1 MHLGRAGPIKYGCF
15 ALDLHC
21 LMVKN
26 KDMGETAISLVEFNR
41 RIGGLLH
48 DASVQRCWVV
58 AETSDVRQSGGHCYL
73 ELVQKDAQTGQ
84 TLARMRGIVWAS
96 VYARLRCEFERA
108 TGQPFASGLNV
119 MVEVSANFHEQYGLS
134 VVITGI
140 NPTYTLGDMARQR
153 LEILNRLRSEGIIDM
168 NKQLPWADV
177 AQRVAVI
184 SAAGA
189 AGYGDFM
196 NQLHNNPSGI
206 KFYTCLF
213 PAVMQGQSTVTSVI
227 AALERINDYADLFD
241 CVVIIRGGGSTS
253 DLNSFDNYDLAANV
267 AQFPLPVICGI
278 GHDRDNT
285 VVDSVASVRVKT
297 HFSSSM
303 RSSMSISSITSSMSV
318 LRSPAAEWLL
328 DRAQSALD
336 HVNALTDMVVDSA
349 TQMLSGARQQ
359 LAYFTSGIPLMA
371 DNIVVR
377 HRARLQQIAA
387 AIPVV
392 AARRIDG
399 AGKDLAFASQRVAM
413 AARQCVANERQ
424 RVTGLEKQVELLSPD
439 RVLRR
444 GYSLTLRDGH
454 VVTSASSLRAG
465 DSLVTRF
472 ADGERTSVVE

>member
-1 MHLGRAGPIKYGCF
+1 M
-15 ALDLHC
+15 
-21 LMVKN
+21 
-26 KDMGETAISLVEFNR
+26 VEFNR

-108 TGQPFASGLNV
+108 TGQPFASGMNV

-297 HFSSSM
+297 P
-303 RSSMSISSITSSMSV
+303 TA
-318 LRSPAAEWLL
+318 AAEWLL

-454 VVTSASSLRAG
+454 VVTFASSLRAG

>member
-26 KDMGETAISLVEFNR
+26 KDMRETAISLVEFNR

-48 DASVQRCWVV
+48 DASVERCWVV

-108 TGQPFASGLNV
+108 TGQPFASGMNV

-297 HFSSSM
+297 P
-303 RSSMSISSITSSMSV
+303 TA
-318 LRSPAAEWLL
+318 AAEWLL

-377 HRARLQQIAA
+377 NRARLQQIAA

-399 AGKDLAFASQRVAM
+399 AGKDLAFASQRLAM

>member
-108 TGQPFASGLNV
+108 TGQPFASGMNV

-297 HFSSSM
+297 P
-303 RSSMSISSITSSMSV
+303 TA
-318 LRSPAAEWLL
+318 AAEWLL

-349 TQMLSGARQQ
+349 MQMLSGARHQ

-399 AGKDLAFASQRVAM
+399 AGKDLAFASQRLAM

-454 VVTSASSLRAG
+454 VVTSVSSLRAG

>member
-108 TGQPFASGLNV
+108 TGQPFASGMNV

-153 LEILNRLRSEGIIDM
+153 QEILNRLRSEGIIDM

-285 VVDSVASVRVKT
+285 VVDSVASVGVKT
-297 HFSSSM
+297 P
-303 RSSMSISSITSSMSV
+303 T
-318 LRSPAAEWLL
+318 PAAEWLL

-413 AARQCVANERQ
+413 AARQCVGNERQ

>member
-108 TGQPFASGLNV
+108 TGQPFASGMNV

-153 LEILNRLRSEGIIDM
+153 LEILNRLRSEGLIDM

-297 HFSSSM
+297 P
-303 RSSMSISSITSSMSV
+303 TA
-318 LRSPAAEWLL
+318 AAEWLL

-392 AARRIDG
+392 VARRIDG

>member
-108 TGQPFASGLNV
+108 TGQPFASGMNV

-297 HFSSSM
+297 P
-303 RSSMSISSITSSMSV
+303 TA
-318 LRSPAAEWLL
+318 AAEWLL

-392 AARRIDG
+392 VARRIDG

-454 VVTSASSLRAG
+454 VVTSALSLRAG

>member
-1 MHLGRAGPIKYGCF
+1 MHLGRACPIKYGCF

-108 TGQPFASGLNV
+108 TGQPFASGMNV

-297 HFSSSM
+297 P
-303 RSSMSISSITSSMSV
+303 TA
-318 LRSPAAEWLL
+318 AAEWLL

-444 GYSLTLRDGH
+444 GYSLTLRDGY

>member
-1 MHLGRAGPIKYGCF
+1 
-15 ALDLHC
+15 
-21 LMVKN
+21 MVKN

-108 TGQPFASGLNV
+108 TGQPFASGMNV

-168 NKQLPWADV
+168 NKQLPWVDV

-297 HFSSSM
+297 P
-303 RSSMSISSITSSMSV
+303 TA
-318 LRSPAAEWLL
+318 AAEWLL

-454 VVTSASSLRAG
+454 VVTSVSSLRAG

>member
-1 MHLGRAGPIKYGCF
+1 MHLGRACPIKYGCF

-108 TGQPFASGLNV
+108 TGQPFASGMNV

-297 HFSSSM
+297 P
-303 RSSMSISSITSSMSV
+303 TA
-318 LRSPAAEWLL
+318 AAEWLL

-413 AARQCVANERQ
+413 AARQCVANVRQ

-454 VVTSASSLRAG
+454 VVTSVSSLRAG

>member
-21 LMVKN
+21 LMVKK

-108 TGQPFASGLNV
+108 TGQPFASGMNV

-153 LEILNRLRSEGIIDM
+153 LEILNRLRREGIIDL
-168 NKQLPWADV
+168 NKQLPWVDV

-297 HFSSSM
+297 P
-303 RSSMSISSITSSMSV
+303 TA
-318 LRSPAAEWLL
+318 AAEWLL

-399 AGKDLAFASQRVAM
+399 AGKDLAFASQRLAM

>member
-108 TGQPFASGLNV
+108 TGQPFASGMNV

-168 NKQLPWADV
+168 NKQLPWDDV

-297 HFSSSM
+297 P
-303 RSSMSISSITSSMSV
+303 TA
-318 LRSPAAEWLL
+318 AAEWLL

-392 AARRIDG
+392 AVRRIDG

-454 VVTSASSLRAG
+454 VVTSVSSLRAG

>member
-108 TGQPFASGLNV
+108 TGQPFASGMNV

-196 NQLHNNPSGI
+196 NR
-206 KFYTCLF
+206 T
-213 PAVMQGQSTVTSVI
+213 STTTRR
-227 AALERINDYADLFD
+227 A
-241 CVVIIRGGGSTS
+241 
-253 DLNSFDNYDLAANV
+253 
-267 AQFPLPVICGI
+267 
-278 GHDRDNT
+278 
-285 VVDSVASVRVKT
+285 
-297 HFSSSM
+297 SSST
-303 RSSMSISSITSSMSV
+303 RVFS
-318 LRSPAAEWLL
+318 
-328 DRAQSALD
+328 
-336 HVNALTDMVVDSA
+336 
-349 TQMLSGARQQ
+349 
-359 LAYFTSGIPLMA
+359 
-371 DNIVVR
+371 
-377 HRARLQQIAA
+377 
-387 AIPVV
+387 
-392 AARRIDG
+392 RR
-399 AGKDLAFASQRVAM
+399 
-413 AARQCVANERQ
+413 
-424 RVTGLEKQVELLSPD
+424 
-439 RVLRR
+439 
-444 GYSLTLRDGH
+444 
-454 VVTSASSLRAG
+454 
-465 DSLVTRF
+465 
-472 ADGERTSVVE
+472 

>member
-21 LMVKN
+21 LMVKK

-108 TGQPFASGLNV
+108 TGQPFASGMNV

-153 LEILNRLRSEGIIDM
+153 LEILNRLRREGIIDL
-168 NKQLPWADV
+168 NKQLPWVDV

-297 HFSSSM
+297 P
-303 RSSMSISSITSSMSV
+303 TA
-318 LRSPAAEWLL
+318 AAEWLL

-424 RVTGLEKQVELLSPD
+424 RVTWLEKQVELLSPD

-454 VVTSASSLRAG
+454 VVTSVSSLRAG

>member
-1 MHLGRAGPIKYGCF
+1 MHLGRAGPIRYGCF

-108 TGQPFASGLNV
+108 TGQPFASGMNV

-297 HFSSSM
+297 P
-303 RSSMSISSITSSMSV
+303 T
-318 LRSPAAEWLL
+318 ATAEWLL

-413 AARQCVANERQ
+413 AARQCVANVRQ

-454 VVTSASSLRAG
+454 VVTSVSSLRAG

>member
-1 MHLGRAGPIKYGCF
+1 M
-15 ALDLHC
+15 
-21 LMVKN
+21 
-26 KDMGETAISLVEFNR
+26 VEFNR

-108 TGQPFASGLNV
+108 TGQPFASGMNV

-227 AALERINDYADLFD
+227 AALERINDYAVLFD

-297 HFSSSM
+297 P
-303 RSSMSISSITSSMSV
+303 TA
-318 LRSPAAEWLL
+318 AAEWLL

-444 GYSLTLRDGH
+444 GYSLTLRDGY

-472 ADGERTSVVE
+472 ADGERTSVVECGS

>member
-108 TGQPFASGLNV
+108 TGQPFASGMNV

-227 AALERINDYADLFD
+227 AALERINVYADLFD

-297 HFSSSM
+297 P
-303 RSSMSISSITSSMSV
+303 TA
-318 LRSPAAEWLL
+318 AAEWLL

-399 AGKDLAFASQRVAM
+399 AGKDLAFASQRLAM

-454 VVTSASSLRAG
+454 VVTSALSLRAG

>member
-1 MHLGRAGPIKYGCF
+1 MHLGRAGPIRYGCF

-21 LMVKN
+21 LMVKK

-41 RIGGLLH
+41 LIGGLLH

-108 TGQPFASGLNV
+108 TGQSFASGMNV

-134 VVITGI
+134 VVITSI

-297 HFSSSM
+297 P
-303 RSSMSISSITSSMSV
+303 TA
-318 LRSPAAEWLL
+318 AAEWLL

-349 TQMLSGARQQ
+349 TQMLSGARHQ

-399 AGKDLAFASQRVAM
+399 AGKDLSFASQRVAM

>member
-1 MHLGRAGPIKYGCF
+1 MHLGRACPIKYGCF

-297 HFSSSM
+297 P
-303 RSSMSISSITSSMSV
+303 TA
-318 LRSPAAEWLL
+318 AAEWLL

-399 AGKDLAFASQRVAM
+399 AGKDLAFASQRLAM

-454 VVTSASSLRAG
+454 VVTSASSLCAG

>member
-108 TGQPFASGLNV
+108 TGQPFASGMNV

-297 HFSSSM
+297 P
-303 RSSMSISSITSSMSV
+303 TA
-318 LRSPAAEWLL
+318 AAEWLL

-371 DNIVVR
+371 DNIVVC

-444 GYSLTLRDGH
+444 GYSLTLRDGY

>member
-21 LMVKN
+21 LMVKK

-108 TGQPFASGLNV
+108 TGQPFASGMNV

-140 NPTYTLGDMARQR
+140 NPTYTLGDMTRQR

-168 NKQLPWADV
+168 NKQLPWDDV

-297 HFSSSM
+297 P
-303 RSSMSISSITSSMSV
+303 TA
-318 LRSPAAEWLL
+318 AAEWLL

-399 AGKDLAFASQRVAM
+399 AGKDLAFASQRLAM

-444 GYSLTLRDGH
+444 GYSLTLRDGY

>member
-1 MHLGRAGPIKYGCF
+1 MHLDRAGPIKYGCF

-108 TGQPFASGLNV
+108 TGQPFASGMNV

-189 AGYGDFM
+189 AGYGDFI

-267 AQFPLPVICGI
+267 AQCPLPVICGI

-297 HFSSSM
+297 P
-303 RSSMSISSITSSMSV
+303 TA
-318 LRSPAAEWLL
+318 AAEWLL

-359 LAYFTSGIPLMA
+359 LVYFTSGIPLMA

-377 HRARLQQIAA
+377 NRARLQQIAA

-424 RVTGLEKQVELLSPD
+424 RMTGLEKQVELLSPD

>member
-108 TGQPFASGLNV
+108 TGQPFASGMNV
-119 MVEVSANFHEQYGLS
+119 MVEVCANFHEQYGLS

-297 HFSSSM
+297 P
-303 RSSMSISSITSSMSV
+303 TA
-318 LRSPAAEWLL
+318 AAEWLL

-392 AARRIDG
+392 AARRFDG

>member
-108 TGQPFASGLNV
+108 TGQPFASGMNV

-168 NKQLPWADV
+168 NKQLPWDDV

-297 HFSSSM
+297 P
-303 RSSMSISSITSSMSV
+303 TA
-318 LRSPAAEWLL
+318 AAEWLL

-399 AGKDLAFASQRVAM
+399 AGKDLAFASQRLAM

-444 GYSLTLRDGH
+444 GYSLTLRDGY

>member
-196 NQLHNNPSGI
+196 NQLHNNQSGI

-297 HFSSSM
+297 P
-303 RSSMSISSITSSMSV
+303 TA
-318 LRSPAAEWLL
+318 AAEWLL

>member
-1 MHLGRAGPIKYGCF
+1 M
-15 ALDLHC
+15 
-21 LMVKN
+21 
-26 KDMGETAISLVEFNR
+26 
-41 RIGGLLH
+41 
-48 DASVQRCWVV
+48 
-58 AETSDVRQSGGHCYL
+58 
-73 ELVQKDAQTGQ
+73 
-84 TLARMRGIVWAS
+84 
-96 VYARLRCEFERA
+96 
-108 TGQPFASGLNV
+108 
-119 MVEVSANFHEQYGLS
+119 
-134 VVITGI
+134 
-140 NPTYTLGDMARQR
+140 
-153 LEILNRLRSEGIIDM
+153 
-168 NKQLPWADV
+168 
-177 AQRVAVI
+177 
-184 SAAGA
+184 
-189 AGYGDFM
+189 
-196 NQLHNNPSGI
+196 
-206 KFYTCLF
+206 
-213 PAVMQGQSTVTSVI
+213 
-227 AALERINDYADLFD
+227 
-241 CVVIIRGGGSTS
+241 
-253 DLNSFDNYDLAANV
+253 
-267 AQFPLPVICGI
+267 ICGI

-297 HFSSSM
+297 P
-303 RSSMSISSITSSMSV
+303 TA
-318 LRSPAAEWLL
+318 AAEWLL

-399 AGKDLAFASQRVAM
+399 AGKDLAFASQRLAM

>member
-1 MHLGRAGPIKYGCF
+1 M
-15 ALDLHC
+15 
-21 LMVKN
+21 
-26 KDMGETAISLVEFNR
+26 VEFNR

-108 TGQPFASGLNV
+108 TGQPFASGMNV

-153 LEILNRLRSEGIIDM
+153 LEILNRLRREGIIDL
-168 NKQLPWADV
+168 NKQLPWVDV

-297 HFSSSM
+297 P
-303 RSSMSISSITSSMSV
+303 TA
-318 LRSPAAEWLL
+318 AAEWLL

-413 AARQCVANERQ
+413 AARQCVANVRQ

-454 VVTSASSLRAG
+454 VVTSVSSLRAG

>member
-26 KDMGETAISLVEFNR
+26 KDMGETAISLVAFNR

-108 TGQPFASGLNV
+108 TGQSFASGMNV

-153 LEILNRLRSEGIIDM
+153 LEILNRLRREGIIDM
-168 NKQLPWADV
+168 NKQLPWVDV

-297 HFSSSM
+297 P
-303 RSSMSISSITSSMSV
+303 TA
-318 LRSPAAEWLL
+318 AAEWLL

-399 AGKDLAFASQRVAM
+399 ASKDLAFASQRVAM

>member
-108 TGQPFASGLNV
+108 TGQPFASGMNV
-119 MVEVSANFHEQYGLS
+119 MVEVCANFHEQYGLS
-134 VVITGI
+134 MVITGI

-253 DLNSFDNYDLAANV
+253 DLNSFDSYDLAANV

-297 HFSSSM
+297 P
-303 RSSMSISSITSSMSV
+303 TA
-318 LRSPAAEWLL
+318 AAEWLL

-336 HVNALTDMVVDSA
+336 HVNALTDLVVDSA

-454 VVTSASSLRAG
+454 VVTSVSSLRAG

>member
-108 TGQPFASGLNV
+108 TGQPFASGMNV

-297 HFSSSM
+297 P
-303 RSSMSISSITSSMSV
+303 TA
-318 LRSPAAEWLL
+318 AAEWLL

-336 HVNALTDMVVDSA
+336 HINALTDMVVDSA

-454 VVTSASSLRAG
+454 VVTFASSLRAG

>member
-26 KDMGETAISLVEFNR
+26 KDMGKTAISLVEFNR

-108 TGQPFASGLNV
+108 TGQPFASGMNV

-153 LEILNRLRSEGIIDM
+153 LEVLNRLRSEGIIDM
-168 NKQLPWADV
+168 NKQLPWPDV

-297 HFSSSM
+297 P
-303 RSSMSISSITSSMSV
+303 TA
-318 LRSPAAEWLL
+318 AAEWLL

-359 LAYFTSGIPLMA
+359 QAYFTSGIPLMA
-371 DNIVVR
+371 DNFVVR

>member
-1 MHLGRAGPIKYGCF
+1 M
-15 ALDLHC
+15 
-21 LMVKN
+21 
-26 KDMGETAISLVEFNR
+26 VEFNR

-108 TGQPFASGLNV
+108 TGQPFASGMNV

-278 GHDRDNT
+278 GHDRDNM

-297 HFSSSM
+297 P
-303 RSSMSISSITSSMSV
+303 TA
-318 LRSPAAEWLL
+318 AAEWLL

-454 VVTSASSLRAG
+454 VVTFASSLRAG

>member
-108 TGQPFASGLNV
+108 TGQPFASGMNV

-134 VVITGI
+134 VVIAGI

-297 HFSSSM
+297 P
-303 RSSMSISSITSSMSV
+303 TA
-318 LRSPAAEWLL
+318 AAEWLL

-444 GYSLTLRDGH
+444 GYSLTLRDGY

>member
-1 MHLGRAGPIKYGCF
+1 MHLGRAGPIRYGCF

-58 AETSDVRQSGGHCYL
+58 AETSDVRLSGGHCYL

-108 TGQPFASGLNV
+108 TGQPFASGMNV

-297 HFSSSM
+297 P
-303 RSSMSISSITSSMSV
+303 TA
-318 LRSPAAEWLL
+318 AAEWLL

-413 AARQCVANERQ
+413 AARQCVANVRQ

>member
-41 RIGGLLH
+41 RVGGLLH

-108 TGQPFASGLNV
+108 TGRPFASGMNV

-297 HFSSSM
+297 P
-303 RSSMSISSITSSMSV
+303 TA
-318 LRSPAAEWLL
+318 AAEWLL

-349 TQMLSGARQQ
+349 TLMLSGARQQ

>member
-1 MHLGRAGPIKYGCF
+1 
-15 ALDLHC
+15 
-21 LMVKN
+21 MVKN

-108 TGQPFASGLNV
+108 TGQPFASGMNV

-177 AQRVAVI
+177 AQRIAVI

-297 HFSSSM
+297 P
-303 RSSMSISSITSSMSV
+303 TA
-318 LRSPAAEWLL
+318 AAEWLL

-392 AARRIDG
+392 AVRRIDG

-444 GYSLTLRDGH
+444 GYSLTLRDGY

>member
-108 TGQPFASGLNV
+108 TGQPFASGMNV

-227 AALERINDYADLFD
+227 AALERINDYADFFD

-297 HFSSSM
+297 P
-303 RSSMSISSITSSMSV
+303 TA
-318 LRSPAAEWLL
+318 AAEWLL

-392 AARRIDG
+392 AARRIDS

>member
-15 ALDLHC
+15 VLDLHC

-73 ELVQKDAQTGQ
+73 ELVQKNAQTGQ

-96 VYARLRCEFERA
+96 VYACLRCEFERA
-108 TGQPFASGLNV
+108 TGQPFASGMNV

-297 HFSSSM
+297 P
-303 RSSMSISSITSSMSV
+303 TA
-318 LRSPAAEWLL
+318 AAEWLL

-392 AARRIDG
+392 AARCIDG

>member
-1 MHLGRAGPIKYGCF
+1 M
-15 ALDLHC
+15 
-21 LMVKN
+21 
-26 KDMGETAISLVEFNR
+26 VEFNR

-108 TGQPFASGLNV
+108 TGQPFASGMNV

-177 AQRVAVI
+177 AQRIAVI

-297 HFSSSM
+297 P
-303 RSSMSISSITSSMSV
+303 TA
-318 LRSPAAEWLL
+318 AAEWLL

-392 AARRIDG
+392 AVRRIDG

-444 GYSLTLRDGH
+444 GYSLTLRDGY

>member
-108 TGQPFASGLNV
+108 TGQPFASGMNV

-153 LEILNRLRSEGIIDM
+153 LEILNRLRREGIIDL
-168 NKQLPWADV
+168 NKQLPWVDV

-297 HFSSSM
+297 P
-303 RSSMSISSITSSMSV
+303 TA
-318 LRSPAAEWLL
+318 AAEWLL

-399 AGKDLAFASQRVAM
+399 AGKDLAFASQRLAM